1 MSLDFDCE
9 QCEVPT
15 CADQEEAATRKC
27 LVFESVCVGLNSI
40 TESNEQ
46 EWMFRS
52 MLLQKVDL
60 SSIIYGT
67 EDWDAKAAFLW
78 KALRRWRGMTTNV
91 TAKSRAEWLKETAQF
106 IEKEILRQLPK
117 EEEVF
122 GADKVEA
129 T

>member
-1 MSLDFDCE
+1 MSLGFDCE
-9 QCEVPT
+9 KCERPT

-40 TESNEQ
+40 TEGNEQ

-60 SSIIYGT
+60 SSIAYGT
-67 EDWDAKAAFLW
+67 GDWDEKAAFLG
-78 KALRRWRGMTTNV
+78 KALRRGGGMTTNV
-91 TAKSRAEWLKETAQF
+91 TAKSRAKWLTETMAF

-122 GADKVEA
+122 GPEKVEA